1 MNSIHNDEFE
11 RPISSEFIKKGYGQ
25 FPYVIIRMHH
35 AIYMQIPIHFEEN
48 KRGNFPG
55 IHINMHDEQR
65 KEVLYQC
72 LIPSIINFKT
82 QIDQKSQKPH
92 RLCLVLNKNQAYYFE
107 DDLIKFKTSIPRGGT
122 LVDSNKQFIAMSSNH
137 YSANQKFVSC

>member
-35 AIYMQIPIHFEEN
+35 AIYIQIPIHFEEN

-72 LIPSIINFKT
+72 LIPLITNFKN
-82 QIDQKSQKPH
+82 QIDQKSKMPH
-92 RLCLVLNKNQAYYFE
+92 RLCLVLAKNQAYYFE
-107 DDLIKFKTSIPRGGT
+107 DDLIKFKTSIPHGGT
-122 LVDSNKQFIAMSSNH
+122 LVDSNQQFIAIGSKH
-137 YSANQKFVSC
+137 FVDQQSMKS